1 MIHYRGE
8 TGFRHE
14 QPPAIGILVANL
26 GTPAAP
32 TARALRPYLR
42 QFLWDPRVIELN
54 RVLWWTI
61 LHAAVLVTRP
71 RASAE
76 LYRKVWTPE
85 GSPLLTLSRA
95 QAAGLEQRLAG
106 RARMPVRVELGMR
119 YGEPSIGAALRRLAG
134 AGCRRL
140 LVLPLYPQY
149 AAATTASTFDAVFE
163 ELRSWRWVPE
173 LRTVATYHDEEGYI
187 AALAASIDELWRRDG
202 SPDRLVLS
210 FHGMPQRYFD
220 SGDPYF
226 CYCQKTA
233 RLVGERLQL
242 PADRLLVT
250 FQSRFGREEWLKPYT
265 DETLKSLPGRG
276 VKSIDVVCPGFAADC
291 LETLEEIDGLNREF
305 FLHAGGERYR
315 YIPCLNDRP
324 DHLDFLADLVARH
337 LGGWLDEPRR
347 DEEAD
352 AAAAADRRAA
362 RARAFAAGRAAGE
375 GGAHPKG

>member
-8 TGFRHE
+8 AGFRHE
-14 QPPAIGILVANL
+14 SQPAIGILVANL

-32 TARALRPYLR
+32 TAKALRPYLR

-71 RASAE
+71 RASAA

-85 GSPLLTLSRA
+85 GSPLLSLSRR
-95 QAAGLEQRLAG
+95 QAAGLEKRLAG
-106 RARMPVRVELGMR
+106 RARMSVRVELGMR
-119 YGEPSIGAALRRLAG
+119 YGEPSIAAAMRRLAA

-163 ELRSWRWVPE
+163 ELRTWRWVPE
-173 LRTVATYHDEEGYI
+173 LRTVATYHDEEGYV
-187 AALAASIDELWRRDG
+187 AALAESIDELWRREG
-202 SPDRLVLS
+202 QPDRLVMS
-210 FHGMPQRYFD
+210 FHGMPRRYFD
-220 SGDPYF
+220 NGDPYF

-233 RLVGERLQL
+233 RLVAERLRL
-242 PADRLLVT
+242 PAERLLVT
-250 FQSRFGREEWLKPYT
+250 FQSRFGREEWLQPYT
-265 DETLKSLPGRG
+265 DETLRALPARG
-276 VKSIDVVCPGFAADC
+276 VRSIDVICPGFAADC

-315 YIPCLNDRP
+315 YIPCLNERP
-324 DHLDFLADLVARH
+324 DHLDFLADLAARH
-337 LGGWLDEPRR
+337 LGSWLAEPRGA
-347 DEEAD
+347 DEAD
-352 AAAAADRRAA
+352 AAAAADRRTA
-362 RARAFAAGRAAGE
+362 RARALAAGPAAGE